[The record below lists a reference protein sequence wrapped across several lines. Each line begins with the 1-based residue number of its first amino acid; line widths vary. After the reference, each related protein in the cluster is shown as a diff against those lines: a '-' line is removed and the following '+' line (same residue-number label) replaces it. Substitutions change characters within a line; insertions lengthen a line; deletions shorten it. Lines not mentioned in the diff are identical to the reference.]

1 MKKIPAFLALFIIS
15 GLSSAYAQKLYEIN
29 VPASEKNIYTGQ
41 LKLGGANPSGEK
53 IEVNSFY
60 VSENGKPVIPVMGEF
75 HYSRYPHEQWE
86 EQILKM
92 KAGGLTVIPTY
103 IFWNIHEEKEGVFDW
118 SGDKDLRTFLQ
129 LCKKHGMQSI
139 VRVGPFCH
147 GEIRN
152 GGFPDWLFS
161 KPLEVRSNDA
171 KYLFYVDRL
180 YKEIAKQLQGLYY
193 KDGGPVIGIQIEN
206 EHQHSAAPWTIT
218 YPGAPK
224 DHTSATYDASITMVG
239 VGVQDKKITYA
250 ELGNL
255 HMKTLKKMAVDAGM
269 ITPLYTATGWGNAA
283 VIGDEAIPVM
293 AAYTYP
299 FWAEPHMSP
308 FCLFKDIQKKPD
320 YSPVR
325 YDTDKFPSFC
335 AEMGVGIQ
343 MIYSRRPIVT
353 AEAAEALMIRTLGSG
368 SNGIGYY
375 MYHGGSTPKMKDDI
389 SFFSDEP
396 MGVPKISY
404 DFQAPIGEFGLVRDS
419 YRNLRVLHLFLNDFS
434 NLLAPMETVLPQ
446 DYEKITPDNR
456 ETLRFAARMKNNSG
470 FIFMTNFQDHDTAR
484 IDQTGLQFKLNLKN
498 ESIMIPASKAF
509 TLKKDESVILPF
521 NLNMNG
527 ALLKYATAQLLTKID
542 DNGNPH
548 YFFFAPN
555 GIEPEFV
562 FDKATLKS
570 GKSVVMPVAGYKS
583 TFSVIAKNGE
593 KILITTLTREQALQ
607 TAKVD
612 GHILITDATVLPE
625 KGKCTLLSLGKN
637 KFDYVLYPSA
647 KGWKQQTI
655 EVPAVNPVFK
665 VDKAGSRRMT
675 VTVEPNNNKQVQE
688 YFLQI
693 NYVGDVAMA
702 FINNSM
708 VLDHFYYGAPWT
720 IGLKRFESR
729 MAEKG
734 MDFYFRPLMKDAP
747 YLKDLPQSA
756 LRDWNNKKSVLSID
770 SVNVLPEY
778 RTQII
783 F

>member
-1 MKKIPAFLALFIIS
+1 
-15 GLSSAYAQKLYEIN
+15 
-29 VPASEKNIYTGQ
+29 
-41 LKLGGANPSGEK
+41 
-53 IEVNSFY
+53 
-60 VSENGKPVIPVMGEF
+60 
-75 HYSRYPHEQWE
+75 
-86 EQILKM
+86 
-92 KAGGLTVIPTY
+92 
-103 IFWNIHEEKEGVFDW
+103 
-118 SGDKDLRTFLQ
+118 
-129 LCKKHGMQSI
+129 
-139 VRVGPFCH
+139 
-147 GEIRN
+147 
-152 GGFPDWLFS
+152 
-161 KPLEVRSNDA
+161 
-171 KYLFYVDRL
+171 
-180 YKEIAKQLQGLYY
+180 
-193 KDGGPVIGIQIEN
+193 
-206 EHQHSAAPWTIT
+206 
-218 YPGAPK
+218 
-224 DHTSATYDASITMVG
+224 
-239 VGVQDKKITYA
+239 
-250 ELGNL
+250 
-255 HMKTLKKMAVDAGM
+255 
-269 ITPLYTATGWGNAA
+269 
-283 VIGDEAIPVM
+283 
-293 AAYTYP
+293 
-299 FWAEPHMSP
+299 
-308 FCLFKDIQKKPD
+308 
-320 YSPVR
+320 
-325 YDTDKFPSFC
+325 
-335 AEMGVGIQ
+335 
-343 MIYSRRPIVT
+343 
-353 AEAAEALMIRTLGSG
+353 
-368 SNGIGYY
+368 
-375 MYHGGSTPKMKDDI
+375 
-389 SFFSDEP
+389 
-396 MGVPKISY
+396 
-404 DFQAPIGEFGLVRDS
+404 
-419 YRNLRVLHLFLNDFS
+419 
-434 NLLAPMETVLPQ
+434 METVLPL

-484 IDQTGLQFKLNLKN
+484 IDQVGLQFKLNLKS
-498 ESIMIPASKAF
+498 ESIMIPANKTF

-542 DNGNPH
+542 DNGKPH

-570 GKSVVMPVAGYKS
+570 GKSVVTPVAGYKS
-583 TFSVIAKNGE
+583 TFSVTAKSGE

-625 KGKCTLLSLGKN
+625 KGKCTLLNLGKN

-675 VTVEPNNNKQVQE
+675 VTVEPNNNKHVQE

-720 IGLKRFESR
+720 IGLKRFENR

-778 RTQII
+778 RTQLI